1 MNVNNIGDLLSWQW
15 FLPETFRSFEWENL
29 WALHIIWI
37 VPLLIL
43 LRKMIKYFKN
53 SSLELTLPRSVAKTN
68 PWTYLRLI
76 PTLFFILAMWM
87 IAVALARP
95 QRTNER
101 VEQFTEGI
109 DIMLVLDIS
118 ESMDLQD
125 FKPNRLEAAK
135 ETAVEFIN
143 GRFGDRIGMVV
154 FSGEAY
160 SLTPL
165 TTDYSLLTDLI
176 EEVNFDMIQAKG
188 TAIGSALA
196 AGTNRMRESESVS
209 KVIVLLSDGDNN
221 AGNVDPIFAAQLAAA
236 MDIKIYTIAVGKD
249 GMVPYGTDFFG
260 RPQMIES
267 YLDESTLRDIAA
279 IGGGEFFRA
288 GDDDALDQIF
298 EQINALEK
306 AEIIENRYKET
317 QDYYRAYLFWGLLF
331 FFIWM
336 GLKST
341 FLNNFLLD

>member
-1 MNVNNIGDLLSWQW
+1 MNVNSIGDLLSWQW
-15 FLPETFRSFEWENL
+15 FFPETFRSYEWENL
-29 WALHIIWI
+29 WALHFIWI
-37 VPLLIL
+37 IPLLIL
-43 LRKMIKYFKN
+43 IRKTIKYFKN

-135 ETAVEFIN
+135 ETAIEFVN

-176 EEVNFDMIQAKG
+176 EEISFDMIQAKG

-196 AGTNRMRESESVS
+196 AGTNRMRESEAVS
-209 KVIVLLSDGDNN
+209 KVMVLLSDGDNN
-221 AGNVDPIFAAQLAAA
+221 AGNVDPIFAAQLASA

-267 YLDESTLRDIAA
+267 YLDETTLREIAS
-279 IGGGEFFRA
+279 IGNGQFFRA
-288 GDDDALDQIF
+288 GDDDALDNIF
-298 EQINALEK
+298 EQIDALEK